1 MDACAHSL
9 TPSFTQ
15 QMFIE
20 MPVGQSPAPRTCCV
34 LYTWRCKLN
43 KHNVGLLLCS
53 LWSNLARETDVGQQA
68 TNACRIVP
76 CGEYW
81 EGEEHCPRRMQGSRT
96 WPGFR
101 DQGLTLGR
109 WLLITLSTPLS
120 QSSNHT
126 WWTGCSYNTVCITL
140 RVEVSDSYRRHSPSP
155 AVIHLRASALLPD
168 LLHRKAQVP
177 GMCCALLHAPV
188 CALSHPVDDWFLVL
202 CYSFTPNTSYW
213 RAASTKPFVSLP
225 MLHT

>member
-1 MDACAHSL
+1 MHALIHSRIHSPGRCL
-9 TPSFTQ
+9 LRCLWASHLL
-15 QMFIE
+15 
-20 MPVGQSPAPRTCCV
+20 PAPAVCSTHGGASWTSTTWSCSCV
-34 LYTWRCKLN
+34 AC
-43 KHNVGLLLCS
+43 G
-53 LWSNLARETDVGQQA
+53 LARETDVGQQS

-81 EGEEHCPRRMQGSRT
+81 EGEEHCSRRMQGSRT

-120 QSSNHT
+120 QSSNRT

-140 RVEVSDSYRRHSPSP
+140 RVAVSDSFRQHSPST

-177 GMCCALLHAPV
+177 GVCSALLHAPV
-188 CALSHPVDDWFLVL
+188 CAPSHPVDDCFLVL